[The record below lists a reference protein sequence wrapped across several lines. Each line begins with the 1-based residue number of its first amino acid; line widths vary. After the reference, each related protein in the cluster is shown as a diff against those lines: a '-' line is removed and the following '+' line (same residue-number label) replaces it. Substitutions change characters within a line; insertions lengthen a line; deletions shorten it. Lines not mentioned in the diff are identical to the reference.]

1 MVPYTVHAP
10 LAWNQKGRPQ
20 YTMIGWGPVLTA
32 VLLLLAFSATGY
44 ASSLLYKNYI
54 VRYDR
59 GWDILCEPYVV
70 QPNDWVLKIFRQKGE
85 IAHQDFRDFLGIF
98 ERLNPHVKDINMV
111 RPGQTIDIPLRKL
124 EHGTLPG
131 QASGTVTIPFVTLSK
146 VTELIKQHSD
156 SYQVQR
162 GDTVSQLIARRYGK
176 FGTNAYEEGVKLFQA
191 VNPQITDLN
200 VIYAGQKV
208 YLPDPDMR
216 EQTWYNAMYDEDGN
230 LRETVAPRTA
240 PSASSLPINLPT
252 PKPPPGQTEE
262 TSSVSQAASLV
273 GGTFYNKGTYFLP
286 RPGSDDFE
294 LDLSRYPMLDLQ
306 DQGKVLFTKDP
317 RIMGMDPE
325 EIERNWPDVHVVTMD
340 ENSSVE
346 EIVAAIFEKLKQDE
360 NQPENA
366 EVAFTDQGVQVIVS
380 AKWITRDADQ
390 RPVCITPVN
399 SPEEFTPESM
409 RRYLDQNGIVIKE
422 MLPDGGTGTATAGEQ
437 ARERHVIKN
446 ILDLAPT
453 DQKNFVQNLARAL
466 GFSYSPNVD
475 ITFPY
480 AGIQVKAY
488 ANLLSAGGGHEVL
501 IDYGDLYGDALEAIS
516 KSGPAVV
523 QITPDD
529 NYGLIA
535 KRLLV
540 ALGLDVIENPTFL
553 AARRPAAYNVSITIA
568 GLLYA
573 KDEQKKIV
581 LSSAILP
588 PAVTDVLSAASVDVV
603 EW

>member
-1 MVPYTVHAP
+1 MVPYTLNAP
-10 LAWNQKGRPQ
+10 SAQKKKNRPQ
-20 YTMIGWGPVLTA
+20 NAVWATVLTV
-32 VLLLLAFSATGY
+32 VLLLPMFIATSH

-54 VRYDR
+54 IRYDR

-131 QASGTVTIPFVTLSK
+131 QASGMVTIPFVTLSK

-156 SYQVQR
+156 SYQIQR
-162 GDTVSQLIARRYGK
+162 GDTVSQLIARRYGN
-176 FGTNAYEEGVKLFQA
+176 FGTKAYEEGIKLFQA
-191 VNPQITDLN
+191 VNPQITDLD

-208 YLPDPDMR
+208 YMPAPDMR
-216 EQTWYNAMYDEDGN
+216 EQTWYTAMYDAQGN
-230 LRETVAPRTA
+230 LRETIAPRTA
-240 PSASSLPINLPT
+240 PATASLPVTPPT
-252 PKPPPGQTEE
+252 PSLPPGQTEE
-262 TSSVSQAASLV
+262 KSPVSQAASIV

-286 RPGSDDFE
+286 RAGADDFE

-306 DQGKVLFTKDP
+306 DLGNVMFSKDP
-317 RIMGMDPE
+317 RIMGMGPE
-325 EIERNWPDVHVVTMD
+325 EIERNWPDVRVVTID
-340 ENSSVE
+340 ENASVE
-346 EIVAAIFEKLKQDE
+346 EIVAAIFEKLKEED
-360 NQPENA
+360 NRTENA
-366 EVAFTDQGVQVIVS
+366 EVSFSDHGVQVTVR
-380 AKWITRDADQ
+380 AKWITQDADH

-422 MLPDGGTGTATAGEQ
+422 MLPNGETGTATAGGEPT
-437 ARERHVIKN
+437 ERHMIKN

-488 ANLLSAGGGHEVL
+488 ANLLSAGNGHEVL

-516 KSGPAVV
+516 KSGPGIV
-523 QITPDD
+523 QIAPEDD
-529 NYGLIA
+529 YGLIA
-535 KRLLV
+535 KHLLA
-540 ALGLDVIENPTFL
+540 ALGLDVIETPTFL
-553 AARRPAAYNVSITIA
+553 AAPRPADYNVAITIA

-573 KDEQKKIV
+573 KDDQKKIV
-581 LSSAILP
+581 LSPAILP
-588 PAVTDVLSAASVDVV
+588 PAVTDMLSAASVDVV